1 MAMAERTTAPSGRR
15 TSVFA
20 DPPVAILLVLV
31 AVRIVVLVA
40 TVQADRDRPVKD
52 DDVLRFDQ
60 IADARGTPYKDFPV
74 EYMPVELVT
83 IRAIA
88 GDGPSDTATRL
99 AVISFAADLAAA
111 SALWYGWGRRG
122 ASLYLLIGLPLQTF
136 ILYRI
141 DPVAVALAAW
151 AMALAERDRDAP
163 AGAALAIAALT
174 KLWPIVLLPWFLVR
188 RRWDTV
194 AWFAA
199 VGGLGVLAWVAIG
212 GVRGPWQVLT
222 FRGARGW
229 AVESTIGNI
238 VWLVTGGPLRLEGGA
253 VRTGDSPLA
262 IRAILLVVIAA
273 IVAWVWWRVGT
284 ERSDGVDRGDPV
296 APAGGPALAAVTT
309 LIALSPLFSVQYVCW
324 LVPWAAVA
332 ALGGRRERRTSA
344 LAVAIVA
351 MGGLLAILY
360 GNATTT
366 VIGSIKILLLVRNGL
381 TIGLVGY
388 WLTTGRASRVPA
400 SDI

>member
-1 MAMAERTTAPSGRR
+1 MAERTAAPTGRR

-20 DPPVAILLVLV
+20 NPPAVILLTLV

-40 TVQADRDRPVKD
+40 TLQADRARPVKD

-60 IADARGTPYKDFPV
+60 IAEARGTPYRDFPV

-88 GDGPSDTATRL
+88 GDGPSETAIRL
-99 AVISFAADLAAA
+99 AVISFAADLATAA
-111 SALWYGWGRRG
+111 ALWYGWGRRG

-163 AGAALAIAALT
+163 AGALLAVAALT
-174 KLWPIVLLPWFLVR
+174 KLWPVVLLPWFLVR
-188 RRWDTV
+188 RRWGAIV
-194 AWFAA
+194 WFAA
-199 VGGLGVLAWVAIG
+199 IGCLGALAWISVG

-238 VWLVTGGPLRLEGGA
+238 VWLVTGGPLRLEAGA
-253 VRTGDSPLA
+253 VRTGDAPLA
-262 IRAILLVVIAA
+262 IRAILLVA
-273 IVAWVWWRVGT
+273 IGSVVAWVWLHVGA
-284 ERSDGVDRGDPV
+284 ERSGDGADRGDAV
-296 APAGGPALAAVTT
+296 DPAGGPALAAVTT

-332 ALGGRRERRTSA
+332 ALGGRRERRTSV

-366 VIGSIKILLLVRNGL
+366 VIGSIKILLLVRNAL
-381 TIGLVGY
+381 AVGLVGY
-388 WLTTGRASRVPA
+388 WLAAGRNSRVPA
-400 SDI
+400 QDV